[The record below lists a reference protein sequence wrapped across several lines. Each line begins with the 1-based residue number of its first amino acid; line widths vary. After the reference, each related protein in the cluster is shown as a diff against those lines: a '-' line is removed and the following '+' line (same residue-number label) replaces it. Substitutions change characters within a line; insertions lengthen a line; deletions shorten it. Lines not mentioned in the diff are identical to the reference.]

1 MIGFNGTYLTE
12 ATHHGMRITAACL
25 GGQWVIDNRY
35 MTPATQQAILAAF
48 GAEEGKA
55 VITKTNDYL
64 NAIAA
69 TDPQRAQQLADF
81 INEDP
86 LNGVGIGQFFT
97 NAELQAVADAQ
108 LISTKQLDDGSCW
121 VRILHH
127 DTNGGVRIFQS
138 ATEAEYNPI
147 EEMYSV
153 LKYIGKWQYDGKY
166 EFLAE
171 EYMTQGA
178 TTHTD
183 HRWSQTSNPY
193 ETTRATG
200 FVNISNTQ
208 YGIGNFYK
216 EYGKST
222 LLSYRNTGNLQNWF
236 AAVGCMENWNGG
248 IPPFDNKAKIANKG
262 TLDLWIRIS

>member
-1 MIGFNGTYLTE
+1 MITHNGTYLGA
-12 ATHHGMRITAACL
+12 ATHHGMPIYAATM
-25 GGQWVIDNRY
+25 GGKMVYRQWLLL
-35 MTPATQQAILAAF
+35 ATQLAIVAAF
-48 GAEEGKA
+48 GSAEGTE
-55 VITKTNDYL
+55 VIAKTNDYL
-64 NAIAA
+64 NRIAT
-69 TDPQRAQQLADF
+69 TDPQRALLLAGF

-108 LISTKQLDDGSCW
+108 LIATKKLDDGSCW

-193 ETTRATG
+193 ETIRVTG

-216 EYGKST
+216 EFSKST
-222 LLSYRNTGNLQNWF
+222 LLSYRNTSNLQNWF

-248 IPPFDNKAKIANKG
+248 IPPFDDKAKIANKG